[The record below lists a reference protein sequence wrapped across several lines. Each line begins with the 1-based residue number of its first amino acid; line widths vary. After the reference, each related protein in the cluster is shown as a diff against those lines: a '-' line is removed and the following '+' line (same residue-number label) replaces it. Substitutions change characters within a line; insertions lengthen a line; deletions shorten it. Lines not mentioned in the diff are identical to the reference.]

1 MPKPAIRRGR
11 FPSWCRC
18 RPAAP
23 PISSRARSGP
33 SCTTRWDSLAAPE
46 LRDTFAKQGAD
57 AAGGSPDEFAAFMRE
72 EQARWGVVVREAGIK
87 AD

>member
-1 MPKPAIRRGR
+1 VAPAGTL
-11 FPSWCRC
+11 
-18 RPAAP
+18 AP
-23 PISSRARSGP
+23 VI
-33 SCTTRWDSLAAPE
+33 TRLNAELAKILAAPE